1 MEEKDTG
8 RYDAEERDMVRGLY
22 TAYTGML
29 NQQYRMDTIT
39 NNLANS
45 ATAGFKKEGATSQSF
60 DELMITKLRDSS
72 EGFLDRRIGLT
83 TLGVKIGENYTDY
96 TQGSLKTTDNV
107 LDIAL
112 AGEGFFEI
120 SFKNK
125 AGEESLKY
133 SRDGSFTLTKE
144 GWLVTKDGD
153 FVEGINGHIQLDA
166 KAEIRIDTLGRIFE
180 NGELVDQIKVVDFE
194 DYDYL
199 RKYGENLY
207 TPVEGA
213 TQKEATASFRQGF
226 LEQSNVNVISE
237 MVEMITIAR
246 TYEANQKFIQT
257 ADDTL
262 SKDVT
267 LGAL

>member
-1 MEEKDTG
+1 
-8 RYDAEERDMVRGLY
+8 MVRGLY

-45 ATAGFKKEGATSQSF
+45 ATTGYKKEGATSQSF

-72 EGFLDRRIGLT
+72 EGYWDRQIGPT

-96 TQGSLKTTDNV
+96 TQGSLKTTDNTFDV
-107 LDIAL
+107 AL
-112 AGEGFFEI
+112 AGDGFFEI

-125 AGEESLKY
+125 AGVESLKY
-133 SRDGSFTLTKE
+133 TRDGSFTLTKQ

-153 FVEGINGHIQLDA
+153 FVQGIDGNIQLDTH
-166 KAEIRIDTLGRIFE
+166 AEIQIDTIGRIFE
-180 NGELVDQIKVVDFE
+180 NGEVVDQIKVVDFE
-194 DYDYL
+194 DYNYL

-207 TPVEGA
+207 TPIEGA
-213 TQKEATASFRQGF
+213 TQKEAEASFRQGY

-237 MVEMITIAR
+237 MVELITIAR
-246 TYEANQKFIQT
+246 AYEANQKFIQT

>member
-1 MEEKDTG
+1 
-8 RYDAEERDMVRGLY
+8 MVRGLY

-29 NQQYRMDTIT
+29 NQQHRMDTIT

-45 ATAGFKKEGATSQSF
+45 ATTGYKKEGSTSQSF
-60 DELMITKLRDSS
+60 DELLITKLKDSS
-72 EGFLDRRIGLT
+72 ELYFDRRIGPT
-83 TLGVKIGENYTDY
+83 TLGVKVGENFTDY
-96 TQGSLKTTDNV
+96 TQGPLKVTDNTF
-107 LDIAL
+107 DIAL
-112 AGEGFFEI
+112 SGDGFFEI

-144 GWLVTKDGD
+144 GYLVTKDGD
-153 FVEGINGHIQLDA
+153 FVQGMNGNIRLDTNA
-166 KAEIRIDTLGRIFE
+166 TVTVDTFGRIFE
-180 NGELVDQIKVVDFE
+180 DGEAVDQFKVVDFE

-199 RKYGENLY
+199 KKYGENLY
-207 TPVEGA
+207 DTVEGA
-213 TQKEATASFRQGF
+213 TQKEANVQFLEGY

-246 TYEANQKFIQT
+246 AYEANQKFIQT
-257 ADDTL
+257 MDDTL